1 VGIRQIEKHLATRG
15 SGITM
20 AGVMKEGFYDPV
32 ERAAGIEASVCKD
45 ELRKYYRFRPARF
58 YGGIA
63 TADCLGCCLRC
74 LFCWSWDN
82 VVKADQRGE
91 FHSPEQVARK
101 LVTIARKRRF
111 QQVRISGNEPTIGK
125 KHLIGVLKAL
135 PRDVLFILETNGILI
150 GYDNSYA
157 EELAHFENLYVRVS
171 LKGATEQE
179 FVTLTGAKSEGFG
192 LQLKALENLH
202 GAGVDTQPAVMVSF
216 STPKN
221 LSSLRKRLGWIS
233 KHFENF
239 ETEELVLYG
248 DVEDRLRRAKID
260 FDVAHRPECVPAE
273 QV

>member
-1 VGIRQIEKHLATRG
+1 MTV
-15 SGITM
+15 
-20 AGVMKEGFYDPV
+20 AGEMKDGFYNPV
-32 ERAAGIEASVCKD
+32 ERAAGIEATVCKD

-101 LVTIARKRRF
+101 LVAIARKRRF

-135 PRDVLFILETNGILI
+135 PQDLLFILETNGILI
-150 GYDNSYA
+150 GSDNSYA
-157 EELAHFENLYVRVS
+157 EELAHFKNLYVRVS

-179 FVTLTGAKSEGFG
+179 FVTLTGAKPEGFG
-192 LQLKALENLH
+192 LQIKALENLH
-202 GAGVDTQPAVMVSF
+202 RAGVDAQPAVMASF
-216 STPKN
+216 STPEN
-221 LSSLRKRLGWIS
+221 LSSLRKRLGQIS
-233 KHFENF
+233 TGFERF
-239 ETEELVLYG
+239 ESEDLVLYG
-248 DVEDRLRRAKID
+248 DVEERLRKAGIPCP
-260 FDVAHRPECVPAE
+260 VAYRPESMPPE

>member
-1 VGIRQIEKHLATRG
+1 VGIRQIEKYLETRG
-15 SGITM
+15 SGISM
-20 AGVMKEGFYDPV
+20 VDEMKDGFYDPMV
-32 ERAAGIEASVCKD
+32 RAAGIEATVCKD

-101 LVTIARKRRF
+101 LVAIARKRRF

-135 PRDVLFILETNGILI
+135 PRDLLFILETNGILI

-192 LQLKALENLH
+192 LQIKALENLH
-202 GAGVDTQPAVMVSF
+202 RAGVDAQPAVMASF
-216 STPKN
+216 STPEN
-221 LSSLRKRLGWIS
+221 LSSLRKRLGQIS
-233 KHFENF
+233 TGFDRFES
-239 ETEELVLYG
+239 EELILYG
-248 DVEDRLRRAKID
+248 DVEERLRKADIPYH
-260 FDVAHRPECVPAE
+260 VAYRPECIPPE